1 MVAPPPV
8 VSAVLAHRDRTGIG
22 PGVAGQRVLIE
33 LARHGDLGRHLRR
46 LRRELSE
53 RRSLVV
59 EALQEAGLSVLGD
72 DAGAHVVVPLDS
84 ARAERDVR
92 VGAEEIGLRID
103 GLARHHAGRPR
114 WHGIAL
120 GYTACSRDELQNAL
134 PQLADLLKAANG
146 DR

>member
-1 MVAPPPV
+1 
-8 VSAVLAHRDRTGIG
+8 
-22 PGVAGQRVLIE
+22 
-33 LARHGDLGRHLRR
+33 

-59 EALQEAGLSVLGD
+59 DALQSAGLPVIGD

-92 VGAEEIGLRID
+92 LGAEEIGVRVD
-103 GLARHHAGRPR
+103 GLARHHAGRAR

-120 GYTACSRDELQNAL
+120 GYAACSREELVGVLA
-134 PQLADLLKAANG
+134 QLVDLLRQANG